1 MEEVRD
7 ITIFIS
13 ITNTIIDIINDVIID
28 IIINIITLTKS
39 TFIIIIITIHQEIKK
54 AGEIVQTRR
63 LDSFVISAS
72 LKQWRRRALLNIK
85 RRNTEF
91 MSAKSVTRKEVD
103 LPPHKIPQTILNC
116 WAEAPILCGCL

>member
-13 ITNTIIDIINDVIID
+13 IMNTIIDIITDVIID

-39 TFIIIIITIHQEIKK
+39 TFMIIIITIHQEIKK

-63 LDSFVISAS
+63 LGSFVISAS
-72 LKQWRRRALLNIK
+72 LKQWSKRASLNTK

-91 MSAKSVTRKEVD
+91 MSAKSVTRKALQEW
-103 LPPHKIPQTILNC
+103 N
-116 WAEAPILCGCL
+116 